1 MAVEVKRSTK
11 MKIFALTFVFAVVAL
26 CICFF
31 VVPTLHNND
40 VVLNDS
46 TPLAD
51 ASLLQ
56 DVRTINLNVDRSKDF
71 GTISIRFKNTE
82 TGDKYFVDFTFDEG
96 YSKNALETLPVGEY
110 KIKLINAGSL
120 NKSISSP
127 KTVYIS
133 EKDPSV
139 VINFK

>member
-1 MAVEVKRSTK
+1 MTGEAKFSTK
-11 MKIFALTFVFAVVAL
+11 KIFIITFAVAVVAL

-31 VVPTLHNND
+31 VLPALHND
-40 VVLNDS
+40 GVVLNDS

-56 DVRTINLNVDRSKDF
+56 DVRTINLNVDKSKNY
-71 GTISIRFKNTE
+71 GTISIRFKNTA
-82 TGDKYFVDFTFDEG
+82 TGDKYLVDFTFNEG
-96 YSKNALETLPVGEY
+96 YVKNALDTLPAGKY
-110 KIKLINAGSL
+110 KIKLVSSGSL
-120 NKSISSP
+120 DKSISSP

>member
-1 MAVEVKRSTK
+1 MTGEAKFSTK
-11 MKIFALTFVFAVVAL
+11 KIFIIAFAVAVVAL

-31 VVPTLHNND
+31 VLPALHND
-40 VVLNDS
+40 GVVLNDS

-56 DVRTINLNVDRSKDF
+56 DVRTINLNVDKSKNY
-71 GTISIRFKNTE
+71 GTISIRFKNTA
-82 TGDKYFVDFTFDEG
+82 TGDKYLVDFTFNEG
-96 YSKNALETLPVGEY
+96 YVKNALDTLPAGKY
-110 KIKLINAGSL
+110 KIKLVSSGSL
-120 NKSISSP
+120 DKSISSP